1 MAKKKKQF
9 CPHIY
14 PEWGELFDAVSIEER
29 GELLLAITKFP
40 EYEPNNIPIWNFI
53 KSQLQKDYE
62 IFVEKCEKNG
72 EISKSYWERKKSNVS
87 ERIPNETERHPKLK
101 RITKTETKTLIEDET
116 KKGDATTP
124 PDNFVSDLSD
134 WYGEYS
140 NVHLNQR
147 QYDLLLQE
155 ILDKGKLSEIIEE
168 LSENI
173 ACNNSK
179 APPYD
184 DKNPEMHFALLRKY
198 WRFRKNNGGTRPQN
212 IDKAAEFKKKMD
224 ELANKY
230 RLEEAMSG

>member
-40 EYEPNNIPIWNFI
+40 EYEPQNIPIWNFI

-87 ERIPNETERHPKLK
+87 ERIPNEIERHPKLK
-101 RITKTETKTLIEDET
+101 QITKTETKTFT
-116 KKGDATTP
+116 KTVNENK
-124 PDNFVSDLSD
+124 NEKENV
-134 WYGEYS
+134 YGECV
-140 NVHLNQR
+140 NVHLTHT
-147 QYDLLLQE
+147 QYSRLLNE
-155 ILDKGKLSEIIEE
+155 ILSEKALKELIDE
-168 LSENI
+168 LSLNI
-173 ACNNSK
+173 ARGK

-184 DKNPEMHFALLRKY
+184 DTQPDCHYACLKVY
-198 WRFRKNNGGTRPQN
+198 WRNKKLKTQN
-212 IDKAAEFKKKMD
+212 PTSPIDKTKAFKD
-224 ELANKY
+224 ELDKLTEQY
-230 RLEEAMSG
+230 RLKEANSG